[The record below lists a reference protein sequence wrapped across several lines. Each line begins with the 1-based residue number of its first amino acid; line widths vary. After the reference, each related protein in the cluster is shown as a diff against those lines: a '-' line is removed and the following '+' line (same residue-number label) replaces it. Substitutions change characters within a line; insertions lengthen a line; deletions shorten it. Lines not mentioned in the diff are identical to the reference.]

1 MEAGGCS
8 NNNKGSEAKRT
19 WSKGEEE
26 ALLNILDE
34 AIASGQRCDT
44 GSFKPGT
51 LNMIERQLAEMCPNS
66 GLRASPHIESKM
78 KKWKKQYG
86 IIYDML
92 NKSGFGWNDSLKC
105 VEVDSDDAWKAYVQ
119 CNPSAK
125 SWRSKHFPMY
135 ERLTDIFGK
144 DRATGVG
151 AQTPIDLVNDINM
164 KVANEQFDDICS
176 PMSVN
181 QTHSEPST
189 QSQARRKR
197 KDKAKDDDIVKGLD
211 NVADKW
217 FGKLAATLEKQ

>member
-8 NNNKGSEAKRT
+8 NNNKGNEARRT

-44 GSFKPGT
+44 GAFKPGT

-66 GLRASPHIESKM
+66 GLR
-78 KKWKKQYG
+78 Y
-86 IIYDML
+86 
-92 NKSGFGWNDSLKC
+92 
-105 VEVDSDDAWKAYVQ
+105 
-119 CNPSAK
+119 NPSAK
-125 SWRSKHFPMY
+125 SWRSKHFPVY
-135 ERLTDIFGK
+135 ERLANIFGK

-164 KVANEQFDDICS
+164 EVANEQFDDICS
-176 PMSVN
+176 LMSVN

-217 FGKLAATLEKQ
+217 FGKLAATLEK